1 MPSAILL
8 ALRMETKL
16 NYSCVIKSFMCVVS
30 LNLLFK
36 SGHSYGQ
43 VNGFVDQKRDGNLKI
58 INDQSN
64 K

>member
-1 MPSAILL
+1 
-8 ALRMETKL
+8 
-16 NYSCVIKSFMCVVS
+16 MCVVS
-30 LNLLFK
+30 LKQRFK